1 MKSHVQVAIDTIP
14 SKDGERS
21 FYYTLPSA
29 QGGLIPLVFCFH
41 GAGSS
46 ARHHMGLTHF
56 HELSEEENACFVFP
70 EALQLDSEDPMSKQF
85 NEGRHKNA
93 AYQHEVDDVG
103 FVMRMIDYFRSLTT
117 IDEERIYVTGF
128 SNGSAFSIKMAIEYP
143 ELFAGVGGVAGP
155 AVKEVAEK
163 ASWAESMPLIFFMG
177 EDDPVVPYDGKEDP
191 GFLIDQ
197 LLSAEQTV
205 MLFARSLPFPVEE
218 EIAKDG
224 SITRRRFYSR
234 DHSNEVVFYSMK
246 DTGHTW
252 PGGPVKQEN
261 WQAGK
266 VCRELNATN
275 VMWEFLKKHARKRLG
290 HK

>member
-1 MKSHVQVAIDTIP
+1 MKSHVEVAKDTIP

-29 QGGLIPLVFCFH
+29 QGDLIPLVFCFH

-46 ARHHMGLTHF
+46 ARQHMGLTQF
-56 HELSEEENACFVFP
+56 HELSEGENACFVFP

-85 NEGRHKNA
+85 NEGRKKNA
-93 AYQHEVDDVG
+93 AYQLRVDDVG
-103 FVMRMIDYFRSLTT
+103 FVMSMIDYFRSLTT

-128 SNGSAFSIKMAIEYP
+128 SNGSAFSIKLALEYP

-155 AVKEVAEK
+155 VVREVAEK
-163 ASWAESMPLIFFMG
+163 TDWKKSMPFIFFMG

-191 GFLIDQ
+191 RFLIDQ
-197 LLSAEQTV
+197 LLSAEQTA

-218 EIAKDG
+218 EITKEG
-224 SITRRRFYSR
+224 SIIRRRFYSK
-234 DHSNEVVFYSMK
+234 DDTNEVVFYSLK
-246 DTGHTW
+246 DAGHTW

-261 WQAGK
+261 WLAGK

-275 VMWEFLKKHARKRLG
+275 VMWEFLKKHVKKRQRP
-290 HK
+290 